1 MTPTVFRL
9 LLLLAVAV
17 AGCATVAPPAPPA
30 STAPSGAPI
39 TRTEPIAPAPIAP
52 APAPPVPPLPAPA
65 SPAQIAVEHGYALLT
80 RGEMSSA
87 ATAFREAIRLQP
99 DLVPARAG
107 LGRALYALGDLDA
120 ALAELRA
127 TLRQQPD
134 ATAVRL
140 TLAHVLVARQ
150 DWPAA
155 RAELERILAEQPE
168 LLDAR
173 YTLGVVRYG
182 QGDTAGAI
190 DAYRRVLAADPRQP
204 DARYNLA
211 LLLRL
216 DRRDAEATAEFLT
229 AAQAG
234 HPLAEY
240 FAGAA
245 LASGLGVDRDLAAA
259 VTWWFRAAEQGVT
272 QAEEALAQLRQVALG
287 RGRRGPAE
295 RQAAQQAF
303 AEYRTVLW
311 KEFPDVARDGE
322 DGVGSALLRHGRAR
336 EAVPVLIREAAA
348 LNEAAQRLLETIYE
362 RGVDGELP
370 ARDPRVLG
378 YLEAAAAEG
387 RRPPIR

>member
-1 MTPTVFRL
+1 MAPTVLRL

-17 AGCATVAPPAPPA
+17 TGCATVAPPAPPA
-30 STAPSGAPI
+30 STAPPGAPI
-39 TRTEPIAPAPIAP
+39 TRAEPTAPAPTP
-52 APAPPVPPLPAPA
+52 PAPA
-65 SPAQIAVEHGYALLT
+65 SPAQAALERGHALLAG
-80 RGEMSSA
+80 GEMTAA

-99 DLVPARAG
+99 DLVQARTG

-120 ALAELRA
+120 AVAELSA
-127 TLRQQPD
+127 ALRQQPD
-134 ATAVRL
+134 AVAARL
-140 TLAHVLVARQ
+140 TLAHALAARQ
-150 DWPAA
+150 EWTAA
-155 RAELERILAEQPE
+155 RAELERVLVEQPD

-173 YTLGVVRYG
+173 YTLGILRYG
-182 QGDTAGAI
+182 QGDTSGAI
-190 DAYRRVLAADPRQP
+190 DAYRRVLAVDPRQP

-211 LLLRL
+211 LLLKL
-216 DRRDAEATAEFLT
+216 YRRDAEATAEFLT

-234 HPLAEY
+234 HPLAQY

-245 LASGLGVDRDLAAA
+245 LAGGLGVDRDLTAA

-287 RGRRGPAE
+287 RTRRFPAD

-303 AEYRTVLW
+303 AEYRTALW

-322 DGVGSALLRHGRAR
+322 DSVGGALLRQRRAR
-336 EAVPVLIREAAA
+336 EAVPILIREAAA

>member
-1 MTPTVFRL
+1 MLRL

-17 AGCATVAPPAPPA
+17 TGCATVAPPAPMPPP
-30 STAPSGAPI
+30 APSGGSI
-39 TRTEPIAPAPIAP
+39 TRDQPATPGP
-52 APAPPVPPLPAPA
+52 TPAPA
-65 SPAQIAVEHGYALLT
+65 SPAQAALDRGQALLA
-80 RGEMSSA
+80 RGDFTSA

-99 DLVPARAG
+99 DLVQARAG
-107 LGRALYALGDLDA
+107 LGRALYGLGDLDA
-120 ALAELRA
+120 AVTELRA
-127 TLRQQPD
+127 ALRQRPD
-134 ATAVRL
+134 TVAARL

-150 DWPAA
+150 EWPLA
-155 RAELERILAEQPE
+155 RAELERVLLEQPD

-182 QGDTAGAI
+182 QGDAAGAI
-190 DAYRRVLAADPRQP
+190 DAYRRVLAADPEQP

-216 DRRDAEATAEFLT
+216 DRRDAEATAEFLV
-229 AAQAG
+229 AARAG
-234 HPLAEY
+234 HALAEY

-245 LASGLGVDRDLAAA
+245 LASGLGVDRDLASA
-259 VTWWFRAAEQGVT
+259 VTWWFRAAEQGT
-272 QAEEALAQLRQVALG
+272 AQAEEALAQLRQVALG

-303 AEYRTVLW
+303 AEYRTALW
-311 KEFPDVARDGE
+311 NDFPDVARGAD
-322 DGVGSALLRHGRAR
+322 DSVGGALLRQGRAR

-348 LNEAAQRLLETIYE
+348 LSEPAQRLLETIYE

-378 YLEAAAAEG
+378 SLEAAAAEG